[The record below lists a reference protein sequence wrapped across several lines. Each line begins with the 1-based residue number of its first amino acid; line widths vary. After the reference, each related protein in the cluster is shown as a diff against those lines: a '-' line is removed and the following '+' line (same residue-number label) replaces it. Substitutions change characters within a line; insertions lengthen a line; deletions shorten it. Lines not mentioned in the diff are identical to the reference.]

1 MGSFSIPLKVHLV
14 TEKYR
19 KVVEDD
25 GVGSNSWCDDVCLQ
39 LHCSRVR
46 WRLQWHGVKGR
57 LYLQKSNTS
66 SVCIE
71 QNLPLQMIWN
81 KILHVNT
88 ISILR
93 TLIML

>member
-1 MGSFSIPLKVHLV
+1 MV
-14 TEKYR
+14 
-19 KVVEDD
+19 
-25 GVGSNSWCDDVCLQ
+25 CDHVCLQ
-39 LHCSRVR
+39 LHCSRVC

-71 QNLPLQMIWN
+71 QNLPLQMICN

-88 ISILR
+88 LSVLR